1 MCDLEKRIRVLEK
14 NIRVLKKIEAKKWLS
29 LARVLIGGIR

>member
-1 MCDLEKRIRVLEK
+1 MRVLEKRIRVLEK
-14 NIRVLKKIEAKKWLS
+14 MEAKRSLS

>member
-1 MCDLEKRIRVLEK
+1 MCVLEKRIKDLEK
-14 NIRVLKKIEAKKWLS
+14 TGTKKWLS

>member
-1 MCDLEKRIRVLEK
+1 MCVLENRIRILEKMK
-14 NIRVLKKIEAKKWLS
+14 AKKWLS